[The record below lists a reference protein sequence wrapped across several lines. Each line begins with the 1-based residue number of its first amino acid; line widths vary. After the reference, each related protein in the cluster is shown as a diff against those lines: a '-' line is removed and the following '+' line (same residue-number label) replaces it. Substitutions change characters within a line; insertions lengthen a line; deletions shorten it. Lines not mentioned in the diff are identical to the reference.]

1 MPSVLFVCTANICRS
16 PMAMAIW
23 QYKVADEFRNW
34 VIESAGTWALVGEPA
49 AQNTQFV
56 LANMG
61 LDVGS
66 HRARSVSRELLG
78 QFKLILTM
86 ERGHKEALQT
96 EFPEA
101 RERVYLLS
109 EMIDEKFDIR
119 DPYRGP
125 IIEYQDTEKE
135 IEKILSQGYERICEL
150 SSP

>member
-16 PMAMAIW
+16 PMAIAIW
-23 QYKVADEFRNW
+23 QSKVADDPSNW

-49 AQNTQFV
+49 APYTQRV

-78 QFKLILTM
+78 QFNLILTM
-86 ERGHKEALQT
+86 EKGQKEALHT
-96 EFPEA
+96 EFPDF
-101 RERVYLLS
+101 RDRVFLIS
-109 EMIDEKFDIR
+109 EMINEYFDIH
-119 DPYRGP
+119 DPYRDP
-125 IIEYQDTEKE
+125 IIEYQATAGE
-135 IEKILSQGYERICEL
+135 IESILSQGYGRVIEL